1 MKSKSSLS
9 SIMIAIWARNV
20 LQAYIDLNTLTQI
33 NIYLK
38 NLQTHSSIGLQFYL
52 LSSPKSVFDG
62 LLQRL
67 VDMV

>member
-52 LSSPKSVFDG
+52 LSSPKSV
-62 LLQRL
+62 
-67 VDMV
+67 

>member
-38 NLQTHSSIGLQFYL
+38 NLQTHSSIGLQSYL
-52 LSSPKSVFDG
+52 LSSPKSV
-62 LLQRL
+62 
-67 VDMV
+67 